1 MWSKIISFIPSSPRL
16 LLDFLSFKFTTFAP
30 KWVLC
35 ASAHQC
41 LLVKPGYFLHCI
53 ALDDNRKVHS
63 MKYVFR
69 LIRWPLGQIIIF
81 IDWVT
86 RPAIPDIPPQRQAE
100 LDAATSNFKLYQ
112 FKQCPFC
119 VKTRRTIRRL
129 GLNIE
134 TRDARNDPQWN
145 SELIN
150 QGGKYKVPCLRIAKD
165 DGSIEWIY
173 ESDNIIGFLDQRFGG
188 IANP

>member
-1 MWSKIISFIPSSPRL
+1 M
-16 LLDFLSFKFTTFAP
+16 
-30 KWVLC
+30 
-35 ASAHQC
+35 C
-41 LLVKPGYFLHCI
+41 LIGI
-53 ALDDNRKVHS
+53 ALPENWKIQS

-81 IDWVT
+81 VDWIT
-86 RPAIPDIPPQRQAE
+86 RPEIPVFPPEKRAE
-100 LDAATSNFKLYQ
+100 LDATTSTMKLYH

-134 TRDARNDPQWN
+134 TRDARNDPKWN

-150 QGGKYKVPCLRIAKD
+150 QGGKYQVPCLRVVKQ
-165 DGSIEWIY
+165 DGSMEWMY
-173 ESDNIIGFLDQRFGG
+173 GSDNIIDYLEHRFG
-188 IANP
+188 

>member
-1 MWSKIISFIPSSPRL
+1 
-16 LLDFLSFKFTTFAP
+16 
-30 KWVLC
+30 
-35 ASAHQC
+35 
-41 LLVKPGYFLHCI
+41 
-53 ALDDNRKVHS
+53 